1 MKTIARFAGRF
12 CLCAAFNCLLLV
24 AGSVNALSQVVL
36 VSNLD
41 QPGRPS
47 PAFINT
53 TYWDGVLFVTGD
65 QPTLLN
71 SVTLDVRG
79 GDFAGSFYVT
89 LYSDQNGVPGTPM
102 AGGQLNGPTQPQDF
116 SSFLTYSAAQPL
128 SLAPNTPYWA
138 VTSSTELGTDGQ
150 SYGMFYVSQ
159 LGSTTF
165 TSDYGWQLPDTAVFS
180 PDSGNSW
187 ISYTTVAPNNTFFL
201 QVSGTVVPEPASV
214 GLGLLGLFACVL
226 RRRSRAVR

>member
-89 LYSDQNGVPGTPM
+89 LYSDQNGVPGAPM

-138 VTSSTELGTDGQ
+138 VASSTELGTDGQ

-214 GLGLLGLFACVL
+214 GLGLLGLFVCVL